1 MPAES
6 SADPGALRPAIDIS
20 TRGRLAMVALGYLPF
35 LHACASVV
43 GIAFVAFRNGPVWA
57 IAVSLVAVYLVP
69 PLAARAARPK
79 AKLTAER
86 YPVDAPGF
94 LRWWYTAQCQIL
106 FNRLPFLEELLRL
119 VPGLYS
125 AWLRL
130 WGARVGSFVYWSPG
144 IDLFDRSFLEIGDRV
159 VIGATTKICPH
170 LLTRSP
176 DGKMQL
182 VLSPI
187 TIGHDA
193 MIGGSTLLPAGV
205 RVEPCEQTPGFKPMA
220 PFALFHKGRHIR
232 TTRFR
237 KDATHD

>member
-1 MPAES
+1 MPVES
-6 SADPGALRPAIDIS
+6 SAEPEALRPAIDVS

-35 LHACASVV
+35 LHVCASVV
-43 GIAFVAFRNGPVWA
+43 AVVFVALRGSPVWA
-57 IAVSLVAVYLVP
+57 IPAALVAVYLVP
-69 PLAARAARPK
+69 PLAARMARPK
-79 AKLTAER
+79 TKLTSER
-86 YPVDAPGF
+86 YEVDAPGF
-94 LRWWYTAQCQIL
+94 LRWWYTAQCQVL
-106 FNRLPFLEELLRL
+106 FNRLPFLEEFLRL

-130 WGARVGSFVYWSPG
+130 WGASIGSFVYWSPG
-144 IDLFDRSFLEIGDRV
+144 IDLFDRSFLVIGDRV

-182 VLSPI
+182 VLAPI

-205 RVEPCEQTPGFKPMA
+205 RVEPGEQTPGFKPMA
-220 PFALFHKGRHIR
+220 PFARFHKGRHIR